1 MRIHAQRV
9 KPAMGKTFRERRKKG
24 ILSEKSVIYLIR
36 IAREG
41 FFWDYAPHTPAQ
53 QIDQLHITRS
63 AGSVDSSQDETG
75 PWLVIRMRL
84 FSCGFFHLFCVDG
97 GLPGRSAQSNP
108 YLFFKKR
115 VKSFGRKIK
124 NHPARRSE

>member
-1 MRIHAQRV
+1 M
-9 KPAMGKTFRERRKKG
+9 K
-24 ILSEKSVIYLIR
+24 KSVGRLLYPNTAWYFALM
-36 IAREG
+36 
-41 FFWDYAPHTPAQ
+41 Q
-53 QIDQLHITRS
+53 
-63 AGSVDSSQDETG
+63 TG

-84 FSCGFFHLFCVDG
+84 FSCGFFHLFRVDG

-124 NHPARRSE
+124 NHPARRPE